1 MRFYSYSLE
10 DALSLDWDNYLK
22 LVKAMGRIKAKDW
35 LQTFELNCVPKMDK
49 KDREKVRKRL
59 YKQAYPEN
67 FKKENVA
74 KNLSELAAKIR
85 GSLGG
90 K

>member
-1 MRFYSYSLE
+1 MSFYNYTKE
-10 DALSLDWDNYLK
+10 QALNMKFNDYKK
-22 LVKAMGRIKAKDW
+22 LVISMRQLKAREW
-35 LQTFELNCVPKMDK
+35 LQIFELNCVPKMEQ

-74 KNLSELAAKIR
+74 RNLNDLVAKLR
-85 GSLGG
+85 GGLSG